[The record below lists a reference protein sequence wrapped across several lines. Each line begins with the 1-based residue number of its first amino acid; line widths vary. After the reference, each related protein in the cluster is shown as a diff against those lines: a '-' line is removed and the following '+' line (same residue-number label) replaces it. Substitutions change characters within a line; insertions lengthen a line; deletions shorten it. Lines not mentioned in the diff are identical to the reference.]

1 MLMTNINVTE
11 IIFASYRAI
20 CQTHMQNSTFCFF
33 SLWRL
38 CSSSVYCHSSVT
50 TAGWSAKTGL
60 PQVSVFNY
68 SNNQDQFPKLQQLY
82 STASF
87 DGYGLE
93 RRWLTVLIICVFTSY
108 HQELFTLNLGSN
120 IVLYYTVLYNINQ
133 IQFPPSPE
141 AFRAP
146 VFRNGPDKNGF
157 SLGIGKNIKQVYG
170 DQVKYWLL
178 PIFTRYG

>member
-1 MLMTNINVTE
+1 M
-11 IIFASYRAI
+11 
-20 CQTHMQNSTFCFF
+20 
-33 SLWRL
+33 
-38 CSSSVYCHSSVT
+38 
-50 TAGWSAKTGL
+50 
-60 PQVSVFNY
+60 
-68 SNNQDQFPKLQQLY
+68 
-82 STASF
+82 
-87 DGYGLE
+87 
-93 RRWLTVLIICVFTSY
+93 LIICVFTSY